1 MTARDPIRA
10 ALWHIDGRLAEPLS
24 LDEIAASAGVSR
36 FHLARAFQTVIG
48 RSVMG
53 YARARRL
60 SEAAKAL
67 AAGAPD
73 ILTVALDWGYG
84 SHEAFTRAFRDQF
97 GVTPE
102 QVRAARDC
110 RSLELVE
117 QIKMPDPSDAL
128 LSPPR
133 FEEGRVLLLA
143 GLAKRLN
150 CDAPNEIPALWR
162 QFGPHIGH
170 VPGQISNVAYGVTSN
185 GDDAGNADYLC
196 AVEVRDFDSLTEDY
210 ARLRL
215 PAQRYAV
222 FTHKGHVSAIR
233 NTWMTIFQSWFPESG
248 HALADA
254 PNFERYAEDFDPDA
268 SSHAVEIW
276 LPLKR

>member
-1 MTARDPIRA
+1 MTPHDPIRA
-10 ALWHIDGRLAEPLS
+10 ALWHIDARLAEPLS
-24 LDEIAASAGVSR
+24 LHEVAASAGVSR
-36 FHLARAFQTVIG
+36 FHLARAFQAVIG

-67 AAGAPD
+67 ADGAPD

-84 SHEAFTRAFRDQF
+84 SHEAFTRAFRDLF

-110 RSLELVE
+110 SSLMLVE
-117 QIKMPDPSDAL
+117 QIKMTDDATAP

-133 FEEGRVLLLA
+133 FEDGRLLLLA
-143 GLAKRLN
+143 GLGKRLN
-150 CDAPNEIPALWR
+150 CDAPNEVPALWQR
-162 QFGPHIGH
+162 FIPHIGH
-170 VPGQISNVAYGVTSN
+170 VPGQVSNVAYGVTSN

-196 AVEVRDFDSLTEDY
+196 AVEVRDFDGLTDEY
-210 ARLRL
+210 TRLRL

-222 FTHKGHVSAIR
+222 FTHRGHISSIR
-233 NTWMTIFQSWFPESG
+233 STWITIFRSWFPSSG

-254 PNFERYAEDFDPDA
+254 PNFERYPADFDPNA
-268 SSHAVEIW
+268 AESAVEIW
-276 LPLKR
+276 LPLQR